1 MYNLV
6 CEYEREMR
14 GMADLKS
21 IEKNYIEDF
30 LKMESG
36 YVLDFSNNTF
46 ERFIHD
52 SINIEIY
59 EGKGYEEYCSK
70 ANKIRQILKKEPDS
84 QIANLLEDLVEYK
97 SYRDNKRA
105 ELLGEEISE
114 FDEKLEQE
122 IKKIIQ
128 RMKKIQG
135 NIQLKPILG
144 LNKEYDVFISHA
156 SEDKQSFVE
165 PLTKALKDAGI
176 RTWYDAD
183 QIGWGES
190 IRQSIDRG
198 MINSRFCIV
207 VLSTDFFKKYWAGT
221 YELNA
226 IFQRAALERN
236 SLILPI
242 WHNIT
247 IEEISQHNLT
257 LPDIKALNSSTDT
270 LEQIVNAMKVM
281 TLK

>member
-1 MYNLV
+1 
-6 CEYEREMR
+6 
-14 GMADLKS
+14 MADLKS

-30 LKMESG
+30 LEMESG

-52 SINIEIY
+52 SINLEIY

-84 QIANLLEDLVEYK
+84 QVAQLLEDLVEYK
-97 SYRDNKRA
+97 SYRNNKRA
-105 ELLGEEISE
+105 ELLGKEISE
-114 FDEKLEQE
+114 FDEKLEQK

-128 RMKKIQG
+128 RMKKIEG
-135 NIQLKPILG
+135 NMQMKPSLD

-165 PLTKALKDAGI
+165 PLTKALKAAGI
-176 RTWYDAD
+176 KTWYDAD

-198 MINSRFCIV
+198 LINSRFCIV

>member
-1 MYNLV
+1 
-6 CEYEREMR
+6 MR
-14 GMADLKS
+14 VVADLKS

-30 LKMESG
+30 LEMESG

-46 ERFIHD
+46 ERFIYD
-52 SINIEIY
+52 SINLEIY

-84 QIANLLEDLVEYK
+84 KVAQLLEDLVEHK

-105 ELLGEEISE
+105 ERLGEEISE
-114 FDEKLEQE
+114 FDKTLEKQV
-122 IKKIIQ
+122 KKIIQ
-128 RMKKIQG
+128 RLNKEEVSVTTVP
-135 NIQLKPILG
+135 NSSP
-144 LNKEYDVFISHA
+144 NKEYDVFISHA
-156 SEDKQSFVE
+156 SEDKYNFVE

-176 RTWYDAD
+176 KTWYDAD

-198 MINSRFCIV
+198 LINSRFCIV
-207 VLSTDFFKKYWAGT
+207 VLSRDFFKKHWAGT

-226 IFQRAALERN
+226 IFQRAALEQN

-257 LPDIKALNSSTDT
+257 LPDIKALNSSIHT
-270 LEQIVNAMKVM
+270 LEQIVNAMKIKLNM
-281 TLK
+281 NK

>member
-1 MYNLV
+1 
-6 CEYEREMR
+6 MR
-14 GMADLKS
+14 VVADLKS

-30 LKMESG
+30 LEMESG
-36 YVLDFSNNTF
+36 YILDFSNNTF
-46 ERFIHD
+46 EQFIYD

-84 QIANLLEDLVEYK
+84 KVAQLLEDLVEYK

-105 ELLGEEISE
+105 ERLGEEISE
-114 FDEKLEQE
+114 FDKTLEKQV
-122 IKKIIQ
+122 KKIIQ
-128 RMKKIQG
+128 RLNKVEVSVTTDP
-135 NIQLKPILG
+135 NSSP
-144 LNKEYDVFISHA
+144 NKEYDVFISHA
-156 SEDKQSFVE
+156 SEDKYNFVE

-176 RTWYDAD
+176 KTWYDAD

-198 MINSRFCIV
+198 LINSRFCIV
-207 VLSTDFFKKYWAGT
+207 VLSRDFFKKHWAGT

-226 IFQRAALERN
+226 IFQRAALEQN

-257 LPDIKALNSSTDT
+257 LPDIKALNSSIHT
-270 LEQIVNAMKVM
+270 LEQIVNAMKD
-281 TLK
+281 KIARNSF

>member
-1 MYNLV
+1 
-6 CEYEREMR
+6 MR
-14 GMADLKS
+14 GMIGVADLKS

-30 LKMESG
+30 LEMKNG
-36 YVLDFSNNTF
+36 YVLDFNNNSF

-59 EGKGYEEYCSK
+59 EGKGYEVYSSK
-70 ANKIRQILKKEPDS
+70 ANKIRQILKEESNLKVA
-84 QIANLLEDLVEYK
+84 QLLEDLVEYK

-105 ELLGEEISE
+105 ELYGEEISE
-114 FDEKLEQE
+114 FSKNLERE
-122 IKKIIQ
+122 IKEIIQ
-128 RMKKIQG
+128 RLKKNEGRIQMKSS
-135 NIQLKPILG
+135 LDLD
-144 LNKEYDVFISHA
+144 KEYDVFISHA
-156 SEDKQSFVE
+156 SEDKPSFVE

-190 IRQSIDRG
+190 IRQSIDKG
-198 MINSRFCIV
+198 LINSRFCIV
-207 VLSTDFFKKYWAGT
+207 VLSKDFFGKYWAGN

-226 IFQRAALERN
+226 IFQRAASERN

-242 WHNIT
+242 WHNIG
-247 IEEISQHNLT
+247 IEEISKYNLT
-257 LPDIKALNSSTDT
+257 LPDIKALNSSTDG
-270 LEQIVNAMKVM
+270 LEQIVNAVKAL

>member
-1 MYNLV
+1 
-6 CEYEREMR
+6 
-14 GMADLKS
+14 MAELKS

-46 ERFIHD
+46 ERFIYD

-70 ANKIRQILKKEPDS
+70 ANKMRQILERESNLKV
-84 QIANLLEDLVEYK
+84 ARLLEDLVEYK
-97 SYRDNKRA
+97 SYKDKKNA
-105 ELLGEEISE
+105 EYFGEEISE
-114 FDEKLEQE
+114 FDKKLEQE
-122 IKKIIQ
+122 IKKIIE
-128 RMKKIQG
+128 RINK
-135 NIQLKPILG
+135 NVEHVHVRSSLELK
-144 LNKEYDVFISHA
+144 KEYDVFISHA

-198 MINSRFCIV
+198 LINSRFCIV
-207 VLSTDFFKKYWAGT
+207 VLSTDFFKKHWAGT

-226 IFQRAALERN
+226 IFQRMAIEQN

-247 IEEISQHNLT
+247 IEEISQYNLT
-257 LPDIKALNSSTDT
+257 LPDIKALNSSIHT
-270 LEQIVNAMKVM
+270 LEQIVNAMKDKIAVEDF
-281 TLK
+281 